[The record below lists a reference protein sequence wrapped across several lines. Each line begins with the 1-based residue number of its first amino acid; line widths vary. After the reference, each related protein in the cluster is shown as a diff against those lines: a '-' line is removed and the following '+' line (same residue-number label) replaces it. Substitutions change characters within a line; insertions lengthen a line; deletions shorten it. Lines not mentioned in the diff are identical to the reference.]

1 MYATLATFQLGP
13 GMRSAGEKAADEAL
27 LQLKTLKGFKNAT
40 FFGDVEIG
48 EYMTLA
54 IWETKEDADAAMAI
68 MAPKTDEALGSV
80 LKSPPT
86 RKTYM
91 VYEPKT

>member
-13 GMRSAGEKAADEAL
+13 GMRSAGEKAADQAASL
-27 LQLKTLKGFKNAT
+27 LKTLKGFKNAT

-54 IWETKEDADAAMAI
+54 IWDTKEDAEAAQAVI
-68 MAPKTDEALGSV
+68 APKTQEAIGSI
-80 LKSPPT
+80 LKAPPT
-86 RKTYM
+86 RKHFE
-91 VYEPKT
+91 VYEPKS